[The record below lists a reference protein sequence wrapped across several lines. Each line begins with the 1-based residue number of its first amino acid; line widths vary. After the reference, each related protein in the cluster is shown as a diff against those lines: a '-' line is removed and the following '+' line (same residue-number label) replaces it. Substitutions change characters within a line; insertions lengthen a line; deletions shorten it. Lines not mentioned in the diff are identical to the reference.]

1 MCPDI
6 MSSVQE
12 VKIMVL
18 DQRKRDAINLLA
30 DGKLQKKQICEKL
43 GIPRST
49 LYFWL
54 ETNQEFVS
62 ALDSAVRQIRE
73 LGDKLLAAKLDD
85 AVNEYWELRKT
96 TTNENV
102 KSDIYKYF
110 IDRNLGKPTS
120 KHEIEA
126 TATQPKVIDVDEL
139 EKELDKWDEE
149 LDENKETSSN

>member
-1 MCPDI
+1 

-12 VKIMVL
+12 VNILVL

-30 DGKLQKKQICEKL
+30 DGKLQKKTICEKL

-54 ETNQEFVS
+54 ENNQEFVA

-73 LGDKLLAAKLDD
+73 LGDKLLANKLDD

-110 IDRNLGKPTS
+110 IDRNLGKPTN

-126 TATQPKVIDVDEL
+126 TSIQSKVIDADEL
-139 EKELDKWDEE
+139 EKELDE
-149 LDENKETSSN
+149 LETSEDKEKASSQLK